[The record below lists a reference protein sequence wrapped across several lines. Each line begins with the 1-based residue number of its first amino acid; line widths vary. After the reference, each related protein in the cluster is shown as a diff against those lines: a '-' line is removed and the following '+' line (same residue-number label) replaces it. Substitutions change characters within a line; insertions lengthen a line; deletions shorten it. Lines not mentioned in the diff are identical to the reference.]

1 MPFQTSVFGSSRPPQ
16 QIATAKR
23 KTPLH
28 AGCSG
33 ITPILPHFHDRSC
46 QSRCIIGKHI
56 RAIWRTPSSLPRCA
70 SNERRFPY
78 TPRNNLYRLCQPH
91 HYSTRLACLASR
103 YTVTLSTHA
112 TLSSVSK
119 HRGNCHNCGSHKR
132 RHIGQ
137 TCSPGALL
145 PHRTGTHVESKD
157 GILSVIGCRTMQGR
171 SDVKEKTAKPQ

>member
-1 MPFQTSVFGSSRPPQ
+1 MILHGRCVTGRHAVRNFCFRIEPPVPANCDCEAQ
-16 QIATAKR
+16 
-23 KTPLH
+23 TPLH

-119 HRGNCHNCGSHKR
+119 HRGNCHNCG
-132 RHIGQ
+132 
-137 TCSPGALL
+137 
-145 PHRTGTHVESKD
+145 
-157 GILSVIGCRTMQGR
+157 
-171 SDVKEKTAKPQ
+171 